1 MTEGRYF
8 GIIINTDSILT
19 DGRVLEFYLRSRLA
33 AGLFGKPE
41 K

>member
-19 DGRVLEFYLRSRLA
+19 DGRVLGILSKETVFKIAVR
-33 AGLFGKPE
+33 GDE
-41 K
+41 